1 MFGLRKT
8 LGSLFGLHQIDETWF
23 GHLEETL
30 LKADVGI
37 ATTDTL
43 ISSLRKTAK
52 TQSINN
58 AEQLKGILVQEI
70 TQLLS
75 PLESPQN
82 PLLTPQSG
90 QKPEVW
96 LIVGVNG
103 AGKTTSIG
111 KLCRHFQAQGKSVLL
126 AAGDTFRAAARN
138 QLKEWGERNHVQV
151 LSQESGDAAA
161 VAHDAIHAAIS
172 RQIDLLFIDT
182 AGRLATQGNLMEELK
197 KVKRVISKVIPDAPH
212 QIVLVLDGNTGQNG
226 IAQVLAFRNAI
237 GLQGIIV
244 TKLDGTAKGGVICA
258 LSKALETPMES
269 GATSSR
275 TFVYALGKG
284 EGLAD
289 LEPFNAQIY
298 AKEIVE

>member
-8 LGSLFGLHQIDETWF
+8 LGSLFGLHPIDESWF
-23 GHLEETL
+23 EQLEETL

-37 ATTDTL
+37 ATTNVL
-43 ISSLRKTAK
+43 IASLRKLAK
-52 TQSINN
+52 SQLIQN
-58 AEQLKGILVQEI
+58 AEDLKGLLVQEI
-70 TQLLS
+70 SRLLA
-75 PLESPQN
+75 PLENPQN
-82 PLLTPQSG
+82 PLLLSQSNH
-90 QKPEVW
+90 KPEIW

-111 KLCRHFQAQGKSVLL
+111 KLCHHFQVQGKSVLL

-138 QLKEWGERNHVQV
+138 QLKEWGERNQVQV

-172 RQIDLLFIDT
+172 RQIDVLFIDT

-197 KVKRVISKVIPDAPH
+197 KVKRVISKVVPDAPH

-258 LSKALETPMES
+258 LSKALETPPET
-269 GATSSR
+269 GTPAFK

-284 EGLAD
+284 EDLSD
-289 LEPFNAQIY
+289 LEPFNAEAY
-298 AKEIVE
+298 AQELVE

>member
-8 LGSLFGLHQIDETWF
+8 LGSLFGLHPIDESWF
-23 GHLEETL
+23 EQLEETL

-37 ATTDTL
+37 ATTNVL
-43 ISSLRKTAK
+43 IASLRKLAK
-52 TQSINN
+52 SQLIQN
-58 AEQLKGILVQEI
+58 AEDLKGLLVQEI
-70 TQLLS
+70 SRLLA
-75 PLESPQN
+75 PLENPQN
-82 PLLTPQSG
+82 PLLLSQSNH
-90 QKPEVW
+90 KPEIW

-111 KLCRHFQAQGKSVLL
+111 KLCHHFQVQGKSVLL

-138 QLKEWGERNHVQV
+138 QLKEWGERNQVQV

-172 RQIDLLFIDT
+172 RQIDVLFIDT

-197 KVKRVISKVIPDAPH
+197 KVKRVISKVVPDAPH

-226 IAQVLAFRNAI
+226 IAQVLAFRKAI

-258 LSKALETPMES
+258 LSKALETPPET
-269 GATSSR
+269 GTSAFK

-284 EGLAD
+284 EGLSD
-289 LEPFNAQIY
+289 LEPFNAEAY
-298 AKEIVE
+298 AKELVE